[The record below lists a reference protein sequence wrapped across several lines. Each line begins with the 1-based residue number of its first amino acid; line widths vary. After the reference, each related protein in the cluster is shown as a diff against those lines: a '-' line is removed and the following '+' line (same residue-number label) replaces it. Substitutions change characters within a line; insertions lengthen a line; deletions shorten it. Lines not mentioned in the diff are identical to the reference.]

1 MPSYPRGLWRD
12 LPVKDQRQLR
22 AKYRM
27 LRRRYGPFN
36 DVLTKD
42 WARLTVET
50 WWTATAAS
58 EAAMAETLKRRDGK
72 GRRPPLQAIDRRL
85 KRQGLGV
92 GTFDSML
99 HRLEELAGRRNG
111 QVQDLTNAALQL
123 EALLRV
129 PPRT

>member
-1 MPSYPRGLWRD
+1 MPSYPRGLWRA
-12 LPVKDQRQLR
+12 LPMKDQRQLR

-27 LRRRYGPFN
+27 LRRRYGPFT

-42 WARLTVET
+42 WARLTVEA
-50 WWTATAAS
+50 WWTANVAS
-58 EAAMAETLKRRDGK
+58 DAAMAETLKRRDGK
-72 GRRPPLQAIDRRL
+72 GRRPPLTAIDRRL

-111 QVQDLTNAALQL
+111 QGQDLTNAAIRL
-123 EALLRV
+123 ANLLRV
-129 PPRT
+129 APRT